1 MLKLCVVL
9 LKKWLPVARF
19 KGNVVATLHRSCM
32 QTEQRPLKGGL
43 MRQGCWYPPSFL
55 VFLLSLCLSLSLSG
69 SGVHVIG
76 CFWFLVYYILWEVTI
91 FGALEMFTPKGRRVV
106 WCGGGGGTTTKILKI
121 FHSESTRRLT
131 SPPQSWET
139 GKQYWY
145 INHAAAVICW
155 LHSRECDKVSFAG
168 CCLLNSMVV
177 FVVVISKQFFW
188 RKTTELSLGLTREK
202 QVVQLGALP
211 PSCSSQACKR
221 SSVGKG
227 QCACVYACVVMY
239 AFHIGPCAS

>member
-1 MLKLCVVL
+1 MLWLLYTGRVCRQNRGPWKGVL
-9 LKKWLPVARF
+9 WDRAAGTP
-19 KGNVVATLHRSCM
+19 
-32 QTEQRPLKGGL
+32 
-43 MRQGCWYPPSFL
+43 PPSSSFFFL
-55 VFLLSLCLSLSLSG
+55 SVSLSLSG

-106 WCGGGGGTTTKILKI
+106 WVWGWGGGGTTTKILKI

-227 QCACVYACVVMY
+227 QCACVCACVVMY

>member
-1 MLKLCVVL
+1 MAPSGQVQRKCCGYFTQVVYADRTEAPERGSYETGL
-9 LKKWLPVARF
+9 LVPPLLPR
-19 KGNVVATLHRSCM
+19 LS
-32 QTEQRPLKGGL
+32 
-43 MRQGCWYPPSFL
+43 SF
-55 VFLLSLCLSLSLSG
+55 SLSLSLSQGVGYMSLAVSG
-69 SGVHVIG
+69 SS
-76 CFWFLVYYILWEVTI
+76 CTI
-91 FGALEMFTPKGRRVV
+91 FSGKWPYLALLRCLRPRGGG
-106 WCGGGGGTTTKILKI
+106 WCGCGGGVGGGTTTKILKI